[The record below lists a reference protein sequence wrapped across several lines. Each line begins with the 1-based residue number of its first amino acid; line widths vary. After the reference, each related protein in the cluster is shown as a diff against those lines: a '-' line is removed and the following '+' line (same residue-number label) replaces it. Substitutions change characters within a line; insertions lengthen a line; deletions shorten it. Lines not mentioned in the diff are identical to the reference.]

1 MNEDKAAVLVRM
13 PKDLKQRLQKQAKE
27 QGVSLNQMIT
37 YSLAQEVTQ
46 LEAQRYLERRIEGK
60 SPEDI
65 EQKFW
70 AVMDKVQD
78 RPAFE

>member
-1 MNEDKAAVLVRM
+1 
-13 PKDLKQRLQKQAKE
+13 
-27 QGVSLNQMIT
+27 MIT
-37 YSLAQEVTQ
+37 YSLSHEVTQ
-46 LEAQRYLERRIEGK
+46 LEAQRYLGRRIEDK
-60 SPEDI
+60 SSEDI